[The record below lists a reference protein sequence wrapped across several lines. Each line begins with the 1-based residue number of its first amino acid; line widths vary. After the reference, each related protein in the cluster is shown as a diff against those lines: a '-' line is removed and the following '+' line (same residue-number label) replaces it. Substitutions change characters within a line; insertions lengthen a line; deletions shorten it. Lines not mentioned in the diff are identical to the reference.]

1 MAENKKLASLLA
13 VILILVALVSFF
25 GLSKKFSNPE
35 TYKTTLEVLDKEKN
49 AVAKLSVASFG
60 AAAAIDLIP
69 GDTGKSISDAL
80 VDLGGY
86 FVLIFAAI
94 YLEKIL
100 LTIGGYAAFKI
111 LIPLGLIII
120 AICILLKKESLKP
133 LGTKMITLGLA
144 LFLLVPTS
152 VWVSQ
157 KVEDTYNVSVQNTIE
172 ELDSESN
179 TVNEALGKSEDQSLI
194 SSLVG
199 KAKDTVTGSID
210 KFRALLDKTI
220 DGVAM
225 FLITTCVIP
234 IIIMVLLLVLINQLL
249 GTDFRASSILK
260 MPLNSK
266 KKAKQLVEENIN
278 EN

>member
-1 MAENKKLASLLA
+1 MTENKKLSYVLA
-13 VILILVALVSFF
+13 VILILAALISFF
-25 GLSKKFSNPE
+25 GLSKAFSNPE
-35 TYKTTLEVLDKEKN
+35 TFKTTIEVLDKEKN
-49 AVAKLSVASFG
+49 TVAKMSAASFG

-100 LTIGGYAAFKI
+100 LTIGGFAAFKV
-111 LIPLGLIII
+111 LVPLGLV
-120 AICILLKKESLKP
+120 ILAFCVVRRSDSLKP
-133 LGTKMITLGLA
+133 LATKMIAVGIA

-157 KVEDTYNVSVQNTIE
+157 KVNETYDVSVQNTIE

-179 TVNEALGKSEDQSLI
+179 TVNDAVGTNENGNKIQQLF
-194 SSLVG
+194 G
-199 KAKDTVTGSID
+199 KAKDVVSGSLD
-210 KFRALLDKTI
+210 KFNGLIDDMIESVAL
-220 DGVAM
+220 
-225 FLITTCVIP
+225 FLVTTCLIP

-249 GTDFRASSILK
+249 GTNFKASSLIK
-260 MPLNSK
+260 MPLQ
-266 KKAKQLVEENIN
+266 AKEKIGKNTSEAVIEE
-278 EN
+278 